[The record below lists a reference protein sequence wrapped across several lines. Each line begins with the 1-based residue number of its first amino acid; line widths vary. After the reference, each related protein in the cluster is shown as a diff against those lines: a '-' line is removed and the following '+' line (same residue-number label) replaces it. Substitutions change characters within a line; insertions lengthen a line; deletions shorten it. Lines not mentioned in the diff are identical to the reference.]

1 MKEFLGLFKSLNEGI
16 YVADMDSYELVYM
29 NDYLKELYKIS
40 SEEEYKGKKC
50 YAVLQGRSEPC
61 IFCTNS
67 RLRPGKFYEWSYR
80 NPVLDREAILKDTM
94 FEKEGK
100 RYRLELAFDTS
111 ACGKRGM
118 REEGL
123 FAYGDSIINE
133 CLRKVISINDP
144 NEAIEYILS
153 YMGEHFLCGRV
164 YIFENEEGGTFS
176 NTYEWCAEGVAPQKE
191 VLQHEPL
198 ETIESWYR
206 MFEDDKPVIIEN
218 LEDVR
223 RKHPEVYAV
232 LKPQDID
239 SLVTVPIRSAGEVIG
254 FLGVDNPSVKNP
266 DVIVYF
272 LFVVGHFISTMLERR
287 NLLAHLEYMS
297 YHDQLT
303 GSLNRYAFLKL
314 GDEVPEDAQVGV
326 LYCDISGLKM
336 VNDTLG
342 HSEGDEIIVRWYRII
357 RKFFR
362 EHEVFRT
369 GGDEFVVVSQ
379 DISKV
384 DFLSKV
390 ESLKEEIALE
400 DNHLSLGSAWASGG
414 GIQPLLM
421 KAEEKMYEDKYDYYN
436 RKGILAERKHQRQRS
451 VIRGYSLPEVRAE
464 SSLYQFVSN
473 NFFDLET
480 LFDSITAESAPYYLY
495 FGDVQSNWFYI
506 SDNMRDRFGF
516 KSNMVYDLM
525 SNWENRIINR
535 EELLLYREDLT
546 NVMEKKQKR
555 HDLRYRV
562 RDKDGN
568 DTWIHCCGQ
577 MKWSEDGGTPL
588 FFAGFISY
596 QQRDFIVDPITNFP
610 REHAAT
616 IKIAEMRKNG
626 KEVLAIGFTLNNFA
640 EINELRGRNNAD
652 LLLLNIAEKLT
663 YYFDERMTFYRLDG
677 LRFMG
682 IVSPVCKDSV
692 PDLIAQLKDI
702 VNMMYRGSN
711 IVVRIP
717 CSVGVFAQEDPK
729 MSPQEIIS
737 NIIALISEAKHLS
750 DRDYVVHS
758 ARNTRMQKE
767 HARMVMELSENVFN
781 DFEGFRIVVQPIVST
796 KDKKIVSG
804 EALLRWRF
812 EGKEISPLTFIP
824 ILEKNRL
831 ILPVGKWVF
840 EQVVRTCKR
849 AISHMSD
856 FRLAFN
862 VSYHQVLDSEFLPFI
877 QKTLKK
883 YLLDGRHL
891 IMELT
896 ETHFDESPDKL
907 DRFISNCKELGI
919 EIALD
924 DFGNGYSSLG
934 LLLKYPANVVK
945 LDKSLLNSMTTSEDN
960 IKFISSIVYAC
971 HQFGKKV
978 CAEGVETEKEAEI
991 IKGTNCD
998 MMQGY
1003 HFYRPLEQRDLYGE
1017 LVDQANGRKPD
1028 GEM

>member
-1 MKEFLGLFKSLNEGI
+1 MKEFLDLFESLNEWI

-29 NDYLKELYKIS
+29 NDYLRRLCGIS
-40 SEEEYKGKKC
+40 SKEEYKGRKC
-50 YAVLQGRSEPC
+50 HRVLRGKEEPC
-61 IFCTNS
+61 IFCTND
-67 RLRPGKFYEWSYR
+67 RLRFGRFYEWSYKDPR
-80 NPVLDREAILKDTM
+80 LDREILLNDTM
-94 FEKEGK
+94 FEQEGR
-100 RYRLELAFDTS
+100 RYRLEIGFDRT
-111 ACGKRGM
+111 ACKERYM
-118 REEGL
+118 KEEGL
-123 FAYGDSIINE
+123 LAYGDSIISE
-133 CLRKVISINDP
+133 CLGKVFSISSPD
-144 NEAIEYILS
+144 AGIEYILS
-153 YMGEHFLCGRV
+153 YMGEHFLSDRV

-191 VLQHEPL
+191 LLQHEPM
-198 ETIESWYR
+198 ETIEYWYR
-206 MFEDDKPVIIEN
+206 MFEDDRPVIIEDI
-218 LEDVR
+218 EDI
-223 RKHPEVYAV
+223 RKEHPEVYAV
-232 LKPQDID
+232 LKPQDIKA
-239 SLVTVPIRSAGEVIG
+239 LVTVPIRSSGEIVG
-254 FLGVDNPSVKNP
+254 FLGVDNPGMGRP
-266 DVIVYF
+266 EVIVRF
-272 LFVVGHFISTMLERR
+272 LFVIGHFVSTMIERR
-287 NLLAHLEYMS
+287 NLLEHLEYMS

-314 GDEVPEDAQVGV
+314 TEATSEDTETGV
-326 LYCDISGLKM
+326 LYCDVSGLKM
-336 VNDTLG
+336 LNDALG
-342 HSEGDEIIVRWYRII
+342 HSKGDEMIIRWYRII

-379 DISKV
+379 PVSKV
-384 DFLSKV
+384 DFMAKV
-390 ESLKEEIALE
+390 EHLREEIALE
-400 DNHLSLGSAWASGG
+400 DHHLSLGSAWGSGRG
-414 GIQPLLM
+414 VQSLLTQ
-421 KAEEKMYEDKYDYYN
+421 AEEKMYENKCDYYN
-436 RKGILAERKHQRQRS
+436 QKGIFTERKHRS
-451 VIRGYSLPEVRAE
+451 GCFPTPGHPLPEFGRDGAM
-464 SSLYQFVSN
+464 QRFVSD

-480 LFDSITAESAPYYLY
+480 LFHSITADDAPYYLY
-495 FGDVQSNWFYI
+495 FGDVQTNWFYI

-516 KSNMVYDLM
+516 KSNLVYDLM
-525 SNWENRIINR
+525 SNWESRIINR
-535 EELLLYREDLT
+535 EELLLYRQDLK
-546 NVMEKKQKR
+546 NVLEKKQQR

-568 DTWIHCCGQ
+568 DSWIHCCGE
-577 MKWSEDGGTPL
+577 MKWSEDGEQPL

-596 QQRDFIVDPITNFP
+596 QKRDFVVDPITNFP
-610 REHAAT
+610 KEHAAMF
-616 IKIAEMRKNG
+616 KLAEMQKAG
-626 KEVLAIGFTLNNFA
+626 KDILVIGFTLNNFA
-640 EINELRGRNNAD
+640 EINELRGRGNAD

-682 IVSPVCKDSV
+682 IVSSSCEDSI
-692 PDLIAQLKDI
+692 PDMIAQLKDI
-702 VNMMYRGSN
+702 ISVMYRGIN
-711 IVVRIP
+711 IVVRTP
-717 CSVGVFAQEDPK
+717 SSVGVFSEGDLK
-729 MSPQEIIS
+729 LSPQEIVS
-737 NIIALISEAKHLS
+737 NVIALISEAKHLS
-750 DRDYVVHS
+750 DCDYVVHS
-758 ARNTRMQKE
+758 PKSIRIQKE
-767 HARMVMELSENVFN
+767 HAKMVIELSENVFN

-796 KDKKIVSG
+796 KEKQIVSG

-812 EGKEISPLTFIP
+812 KGKEVSPLTFIP

-840 EQVVRTCKR
+840 EQVVRICKR
-849 AISHMSD
+849 AISHMKD

-862 VSYHQVLDSEFLPFI
+862 VSYHQVLDPEFLPFM
-877 QKTLKK
+877 QETLKK

-907 DRFISNCKELGI
+907 DRFISSCKELGI

-998 MMQGY
+998 LMQGY
-1003 HFYRPLEQRDLYGE
+1003 HFYRPLEQRDLYVR
-1017 LVDQANGRKPD
+1017 LVDQVNGKIRQ
-1028 GEM
+1028 GEE